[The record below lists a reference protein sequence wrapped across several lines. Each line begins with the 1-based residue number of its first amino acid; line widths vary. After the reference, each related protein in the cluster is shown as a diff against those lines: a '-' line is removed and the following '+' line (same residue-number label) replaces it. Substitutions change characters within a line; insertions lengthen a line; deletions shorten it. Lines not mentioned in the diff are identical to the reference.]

1 MSDRVF
7 ALACLGACVLI
18 VVQMWNLDVPIV
30 YEPVGPKA
38 FPILLALLM
47 IACCAVLLASPDRGI
62 HWPEARVLGKSAAL
76 VAVLLAYASL
86 FEVLGFPLATS
97 AMVIVASR
105 IFGGRMTPSLIAGV
119 LIGVLGY
126 VFFDRILQVTL
137 PLGRIW
143 A

>member
-1 MSDRVF
+1 
-7 ALACLGACVLI
+7 
-18 VVQMWNLDVPIV
+18 MWNLDVPIA

-47 IACCAVLLASPDRGI
+47 TTCCGVLIANPDRGI
-62 HWPEARVLGKSAAL
+62 HWPEPRLLGKGAAL

-105 IFGGRMTPSLIAGV
+105 IFGGRMIPGLIAGV
-119 LIGVLGY
+119 SIGVLGY
-126 VFFDRILQVTL
+126 VLFDRILQVSL